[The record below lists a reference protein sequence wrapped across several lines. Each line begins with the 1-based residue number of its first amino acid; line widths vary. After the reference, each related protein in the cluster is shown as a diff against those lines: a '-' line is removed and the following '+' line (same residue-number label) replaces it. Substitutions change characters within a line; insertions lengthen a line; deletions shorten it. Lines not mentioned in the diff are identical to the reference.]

1 MFTTNHFIF
10 LVMALVVIFLVVFLN
25 YKFKF
30 SYEQNIKALFVV
42 GIISEIIKIASVMV
56 YKVGDTFETTGGY
69 IEPESLPF
77 HLCTIQIFFVFALVF
92 FIKNEKAKQVLLQF
106 MFPTMCIGA
115 ALALFIPTD
124 GVGFDKLRTY
134 QYFIYHGYLVG
145 FAIYLV
151 MSKTIVITWSTLFRN
166 IAILFMFSIFAIYLN
181 GIMQYANTN
190 YMFVSRPPMDGLP
203 ILNLNQ
209 GWYMYYLK
217 LSITGIILMVAIH
230 CPFIL
235 YNKKTSKK

>member
-1 MFTTNHFIF
+1 MFTTNHFI
-10 LVMALVVIFLVVFLN
+10 LLAMALVVVFLVIFLN

-30 SYEQNIKALFVV
+30 TYEQNIKALFVV

-56 YKVGDTFETTGGY
+56 YKVGGTFETTGGY
-69 IEPESLPF
+69 IEPDSLPF

-145 FAIYLV
+145 FAVYLV
-151 MSKTIVITWSTLFRN
+151 MSKTIIITWTTLFRN
-166 IAILFMFSIFAIYLN
+166 IAILFMFSIFAIY
-181 GIMQYANTN
+181 
-190 YMFVSRPPMDGLP
+190 
-203 ILNLNQ
+203 
-209 GWYMYYLK
+209 
-217 LSITGIILMVAIH
+217 
-230 CPFIL
+230 
-235 YNKKTSKK
+235 

>member
-10 LVMALVVIFLVVFLN
+10 LAIAIVVIFLVIFLN

-30 SYEQNIKALFVV
+30 SYEQNIKALFIV
-42 GIISEIIKIASVMV
+42 GVISEVIKIAGVMV
-56 YKVGDTFETTGGY
+56 YKSGDVFETTGGY

-124 GVGFDKLRTY
+124 GVRFEALRTY

-151 MSKTIVITWSTLFRN
+151 MSKTIVITWNTLFRN

-190 YMFVSRPPMDGLP
+190 FMFVSRPPMDGLP

-209 GWYMYYLK
+209 GWYVYYLK
-217 LSITGIILMVAIH
+217 LVIIGIILMFLIH

>member
-1 MFTTNHFIF
+1 MFTTNHFI
-10 LVMALVVIFLVVFLN
+10 LLAMALVVVFLVIFLN

-30 SYEQNIKALFVV
+30 TYEQNIKALFVV

-145 FAIYLV
+145 FAVYLV
-151 MSKTIVITWSTLFRN
+151 MSKTIIITWTTLFRN

-190 YMFVSRPPMDGLP
+190 YMFVSRPPIDGLP

-209 GWYMYYLK
+209 GWYVYYLK
-217 LSITGIILMVAIH
+217 LSMTAVVLLFLIH
-230 CPFIL
+230 FPFIL
-235 YNKKTSKK
+235 FSKKEA

>member
-1 MFTTNHFIF
+1 MFTTNHFI
-10 LVMALVVIFLVVFLN
+10 LLAMALVVVFLVIFLN

-30 SYEQNIKALFVV
+30 TYEQNIKALFVV

-56 YKVGDTFETTGGY
+56 YRVGGTFETTGGY

-115 ALALFIPTD
+115 ALALLIPTD
-124 GVGFDKLRTY
+124 GTEFGELRTY

-145 FAIYLV
+145 FAVYLV
-151 MSKTIVITWSTLFRN
+151 MSKTIIITWTTLFRN

-190 YMFVSRPPMDGLP
+190 YMFVSRPPIDGLP

-209 GWYMYYLK
+209 GWYVYYLK
-217 LSITGIILMVAIH
+217 LSMTAVVLLFLIH
-230 CPFIL
+230 FPFIL
-235 YNKKTSKK
+235 FSKKEA

>member
-1 MFTTNHFIF
+1 MFTTNHFI
-10 LVMALVVIFLVVFLN
+10 LLAMALVVVFLVIFLN

-30 SYEQNIKALFVV
+30 TYEQNIKALFVV

-56 YKVGDTFETTGGY
+56 YKVGGTFETTGGY

-115 ALALFIPTD
+115 ALALLIPTD
-124 GVGFDKLRTY
+124 GTEFGELRTY

-145 FAIYLV
+145 FAVYLV
-151 MSKTIVITWSTLFRN
+151 MSKTIIITWTTLFRN

-190 YMFVSRPPMDGLP
+190 YMFVSRPPIDGLP

-209 GWYMYYLK
+209 GWYVYYLK
-217 LSITGIILMVAIH
+217 LSMTAVVLLFLIH
-230 CPFIL
+230 FPFIL
-235 YNKKTSKK
+235 FSKKEA